1 MVSRGYQ
8 VDLLSQ
14 KGLQVVSVRE
24 VVFVTVNLG
33 GGLRIFKT
41 CHCCGKYLPALERLR
56 SSCVGPGVGPDTL
69 PRLGG

>member
-1 MVSRGYQ
+1 M
-8 VDLLSQ
+8 
-14 KGLQVVSVRE
+14 VSVRE

-33 GGLRIFKT
+33 GGLRVFKT

-56 SSCVGPGVGPDTL
+56 SRCVGPGVGPDTL